1 MVHKLPFGFRVSI
14 DLQRSSYVTGNMPDR
29 CTCNQHK
36 GYVHSLEEAARMLA
50 IEQIEEGT

>member
-14 DLQRSSYVTGNMPDR
+14 DLRRSSYVVGKIPDH
-29 CTCNQHK
+29 CTCKMHK